1 MTKNTSKSKNSLKGR
16 GAQINPNG
24 HFSKTFTDSADSFYK
39 DTQGVR
45 TKVIEVRAKSIVNHV
60 PSPDIRMDYS
70 MNPYQGCEHG
80 CVYCYARNTHA
91 YHDMGTGIEFE
102 SKIIAKMNTA
112 ELLRDYINRTSWNAS
127 PIMLSG
133 NTDCYQPIER
143 KYELTHCA
151 LKVFLEAKH
160 PVGIITKNAL
170 ILRDL
175 PILRSLAELGLI
187 QVVISITTAN
197 ESLRAVMEPR
207 TSTYH
212 KKKQLI
218 TLLSEEGIPVSVMMA
233 PIIPGLNDH
242 EIMHIARE
250 TAQSGARSFHY
261 ATVRLNGD
269 VETIFKDWI
278 YQFYPDR
285 AQKVLNGI
293 AQLHGGNLN
302 SVQHHERM
310 TGKGVKADQIKQL
323 VHLARKKYFK
333 ESKLPKLR
341 QDLAIK
347 NGQARLF

>member
-1 MTKNTSKSKNSLKGR
+1 
-16 GAQINPNG
+16 
-24 HFSKTFTDSADSFYK
+24 
-39 DTQGVR
+39 
-45 TKVIEVRAKSIVNHV
+45 
-60 PSPDIRMDYS
+60 

-197 ESLRAVMEPR
+197 ES
-207 TSTYH
+207 
-212 KKKQLI
+212 
-218 TLLSEEGIPVSVMMA
+218 
-233 PIIPGLNDH
+233 
-242 EIMHIARE
+242 
-250 TAQSGARSFHY
+250 
-261 ATVRLNGD
+261 
-269 VETIFKDWI
+269 
-278 YQFYPDR
+278 
-285 AQKVLNGI
+285 
-293 AQLHGGNLN
+293 
-302 SVQHHERM
+302 
-310 TGKGVKADQIKQL
+310 
-323 VHLARKKYFK
+323 
-333 ESKLPKLR
+333 
-341 QDLAIK
+341 
-347 NGQARLF
+347 